1 MRRILKGIIVALAAF
16 GLAAGSAIAQKAE
29 PSKDAVKKS
38 EAAAKDA
45 TKKAA
50 APAAAPAKADPMDIN
65 SASEKDLA
73 TLKGIGDVRA
83 KAIVKGRPYKGKDEL
98 VQKKIVPQNVY
109 DDIKEQIIAK
119 QDSAPAKADAKAKAE
134 PKKEAAPKKDEKK
147 K

>member
-1 MRRILKGIIVALAAF
+1 MRRILQGIIVALAAF
-16 GLAAGSAIAQKAE
+16 GLAAGSALAQKAE
-29 PSKDAVKKS
+29 PTKDAAKKS

-50 APAAAPAKADPMDIN
+50 APAAAPAKADAPKAELMDIN
-65 SASEKDLA
+65 SASEKELA

-109 DDIKEQIIAK
+109 NDIKDQVIAK
-119 QDSAPAKADAKAKAE
+119 QASAAE
-134 PKKEAAPKKDEKK
+134 PKKQAAAPKKDEKK

>member
-1 MRRILKGIIVALAAF
+1 MRRILQGIIVALAAF

-29 PSKDAVKKS
+29 PSKDAAKKS

-50 APAAAPAKADPMDIN
+50 EPPKAAAPAAAPMDIN
-65 SASEKDLA
+65 SASEKELA
-73 TLKGIGDVRA
+73 TLKGIGEVRA

-98 VQKKIVPQNVY
+98 VQKKIIPQNVY

-119 QDSAPAKADAKAKAE
+119 QDSAKAAEPAK
-134 PKKEAAPKKDEKK
+134 KK
-147 K
+147 